1 MKESR
6 QNFDADKAKKDMEDH
21 SGFIR
26 GEVPSLQSQCIQ
38 VLKENVDFIEEVGDL
53 QYDTLKPVLE
63 MAMACDKTLMRL
75 EDYNQHLMKGTW
87 KLWEKLVKKDFFN
100 KKREEFERIMGKMRE
115 TVKKEQDSHR
125 QTKMA

>member
-1 MKESR
+1 M
-6 QNFDADKAKKDMEDH
+6 
-21 SGFIR
+21 
-26 GEVPSLQSQCIQ
+26 
-38 VLKENVDFIEEVGDL
+38 GDL

-115 TVKKEQDSHR
+115 TVKKE
-125 QTKMA
+125 